1 MHFILKGV
9 SEIWWFY
16 IQQQAVVHAEKQ
28 KHGWRRIKIDYTEK
42 NIVSNSMTVDELK
55 SILRL
60 TEEGATEI
68 ISTRSKTFQDLN
80 INIDELSLNEFYTL
94 IIEHPLML
102 RRPIML
108 DEKRLQIGFNEE
120 EIRKFLPRSVRTFLN
135 IELQKLAN

>member
-1 MHFILKGV
+1 M
-9 SEIWWFY
+9 
-16 IQQQAVVHAEKQ
+16 VVLYTTASCSSCRKAKAWLEENQ
-28 KHGWRRIKIDYTEK
+28 IDYTEK

-80 INIDELSLNEFYTL
+80 INIDELSLNEFYKL

-102 RRPIML
+102 RRPIIL
-108 DEKRLQIGFNEE
+108 DEKRLQIGFNDE

-135 IELQKLAN
+135 IELQKMAN

>member
-1 MHFILKGV
+1 MVILYTTASCSSCRKAKAWL
-9 SEIWWFY
+9 EEH
-16 IQQQAVVHAEKQ
+16 Q
-28 KHGWRRIKIDYTEK
+28 IDYIEK

-80 INIDELSLNEFYTL
+80 INIEELSLNEFYTL

>member
-1 MHFILKGV
+1 M
-9 SEIWWFY
+9 
-16 IQQQAVVHAEKQ
+16 VVLYTTASCSSCRKAKAWLEEN
-28 KHGWRRIKIDYTEK
+28 KIDYTEK

-80 INIDELSLNEFYTL
+80 VNIDELSLNEFYKL

-108 DEKRLQIGFNEE
+108 DEKRLQIGFNDE

>member
-1 MHFILKGV
+1 MMVLYTTASCSSCRKAKAWL
-9 SEIWWFY
+9 EEN
-16 IQQQAVVHAEKQ
+16 Q
-28 KHGWRRIKIDYTEK
+28 IDYTEK

>member
-1 MHFILKGV
+1 M
-9 SEIWWFY
+9 
-16 IQQQAVVHAEKQ
+16 VVLYTTASCGSCRKAKAWLEENQ
-28 KHGWRRIKIDYTEK
+28 IDYTEK

-68 ISTRSKTFQDLN
+68 I
-80 INIDELSLNEFYTL
+80 
-94 IIEHPLML
+94 EHPLML

-108 DEKRLQIGFNEE
+108 DEKRLQIGFNDE

>member
-1 MHFILKGV
+1 MVILYTTASCGSCRKAKAWL
-9 SEIWWFY
+9 EEN
-16 IQQQAVVHAEKQ
+16 Q
-28 KHGWRRIKIDYTEK
+28 IDYTEK
-42 NIVSNSMTVDELK
+42 NIVSNSLTVDELK

-68 ISTRSKTFQDLN
+68 ISTRSKTFQELN
-80 INIDELSLNEFYTL
+80 INIEALSLNEFYKL
-94 IIEHPLML
+94 IIEHPQML

>member
-1 MHFILKGV
+1 MILYTTASCGSCRKAKAWL
-9 SEIWWFY
+9 EEN
-16 IQQQAVVHAEKQ
+16 Q
-28 KHGWRRIKIDYTEK
+28 IDYTEK
-42 NIVSNSMTVDELK
+42 NIVSNSLTVDELK

-68 ISTRSKTFQDLN
+68 ISTRSKIFQELN
-80 INIDELSLNEFYTL
+80 INIEALSLNEFYKL
-94 IIEHPLML
+94 IIEYPQML

-120 EIRKFLPRSVRTFLN
+120 EIRKFLPRSVRTVLN

>member
-1 MHFILKGV
+1 
-9 SEIWWFY
+9 
-16 IQQQAVVHAEKQ
+16 
-28 KHGWRRIKIDYTEK
+28 
-42 NIVSNSMTVDELK
+42 MTVDELK

-102 RRPIML
+102 RPIML

-120 EIRKFLPRSVRTFLN
+120 EIRKFYHVASEHF
-135 IELQKLAN
+135 

>member
-1 MHFILKGV
+1 M
-9 SEIWWFY
+9 
-16 IQQQAVVHAEKQ
+16 VVLYTTASCSSCRKAKAWLEENQ
-28 KHGWRRIKIDYTEK
+28 IDYTEK

-68 ISTRSKTFQDLN
+68 ISTGSKTFQDLN

>member
-1 MHFILKGV
+1 M
-9 SEIWWFY
+9 
-16 IQQQAVVHAEKQ
+16 VVLYTTASCASCRKAKAWLEENQ
-28 KHGWRRIKIDYTEK
+28 IDYTEK

-80 INIDELSLNEFYTL
+80 INIEELSLNEFYKL

-102 RRPIML
+102 RCPIML
-108 DEKRLQIGFNEE
+108 DEKRLQIGFNDE

>member
-1 MHFILKGV
+1 MVILYTTASCASCRKAKAWL
-9 SEIWWFY
+9 EEH
-16 IQQQAVVHAEKQ
+16 Q
-28 KHGWRRIKIDYTEK
+28 IDYIEK

-80 INIDELSLNEFYTL
+80 INIDELSLNELYTL

>member
-1 MHFILKGV
+1 M
-9 SEIWWFY
+9 
-16 IQQQAVVHAEKQ
+16 VVLYTTASCSSCRKAKAWLEENQ
-28 KHGWRRIKIDYTEK
+28 IDYTEK

-80 INIDELSLNEFYTL
+80 INIDELSLNEFYKL

-108 DEKRLQIGFNEE
+108 DEKRLQIGFNDE

-135 IELQKLAN
+135 IELQKMAN

>member
-1 MHFILKGV
+1 MVILYTTASCSSCRKAKAWL
-9 SEIWWFY
+9 EEH
-16 IQQQAVVHAEKQ
+16 Q
-28 KHGWRRIKIDYTEK
+28 IDYTEK
-42 NIVSNSMTVDELK
+42 NIVSNSLTVDELK

-68 ISTRSKTFQDLN
+68 ISTRSKTFQELN
-80 INIDELSLNEFYTL
+80 INIEALSLNEFYKL
-94 IIEHPLML
+94 IIEYPQML

-120 EIRKFLPRSVRTFLN
+120 EIRKFLPRSVRTVLN

>member
-1 MHFILKGV
+1 MVILYTTASCASCRKAKAWL
-9 SEIWWFY
+9 EEH
-16 IQQQAVVHAEKQ
+16 Q
-28 KHGWRRIKIDYTEK
+28 IDYIEK

-135 IELQKLAN
+135 IKLQKLAN

>member
-1 MHFILKGV
+1 M
-9 SEIWWFY
+9 
-16 IQQQAVVHAEKQ
+16 VVLYTTASCGSCRKAKAWLEENQ
-28 KHGWRRIKIDYTEK
+28 IDYTEK

-80 INIDELSLNEFYTL
+80 ININIDELSLNEFYQL

-108 DEKRLQIGFNEE
+108 DEKRLQIGFNDE